1 MERKEYQ
8 TKLSNSYYRN
18 EDELRETIDVQ
29 PVLNCHMKK
38 VMLYRMLVKGI
49 VNQSTYEKVNQI
61 LEGEILNG
69 EME

>member
-8 TKLSNSYYRN
+8 TKLSDSYYSN
-18 EDELRETIDVQ
+18 EDELREIQ